1 MVIKMNILE
10 VKNLK
15 KYFPIRTIFL
25 KKTNKFIH
33 AVDDVSFQIKKGES
47 FGLVGETGSGKT
59 TTARLILRLIEPDSG
74 EILFKNENIMH
85 FKSKKLLDY
94 RKKVQMIFQDPSSAL
109 NPRKTIK
116 YILSR
121 PIEIHNLY
129 YNIKEIQ
136 EYLINLLQ
144 MVNLNP
150 PESFLDKYPHEL
162 SGGQKQRVII
172 ARALSLNPELL
183 IMDEPVS
190 SLDVSL
196 RGQILNLMK
205 ELQYRYNLTYI
216 LISHD
221 ISVVYWFCDKVAVM
235 YFGKIVEILKGSEI
249 LNNPLHPYTKGLIAS
264 VLKPD
269 PKERDISKRLFL
281 KGEIPSPINPPL
293 GCRFVDRCIFAKK
306 ICKVEEPI
314 LKYVDQNHMVAC
326 HLY

>member
-1 MVIKMNILE
+1 MNILE
-10 VKNLK
+10 VNNLK
-15 KYFPIRTIFL
+15 KLFPIRTIFL
-25 KKTNKFIH
+25 KKTDKFIH

-74 EILFKNENIMH
+74 EILFNNENIMS
-85 FKSKKLLDY
+85 FKGKKLLEY
-94 RKKVQMIFQDPSSAL
+94 RKRVQMIFQDPSSAL

-116 YILSR
+116 YILLR
-121 PIEIHNLY
+121 PMEIHNLY
-129 YNIKEIQ
+129 TKQEIY
-136 EYLINLLQ
+136 ENLINLLKK
-144 MVNLNP
+144 VNLNP

-162 SGGQKQRVII
+162 SGGQKQRIII
-172 ARALSLNPELL
+172 ARALSLNPELI

-205 ELQYRYNLTYI
+205 ELQYKSNLTYL

-249 LNNPLHPYTKGLIAS
+249 LNNPLHPYTKGLIES

-269 PKERDISKRLFL
+269 PKERETSKRLIL

-293 GCRFVDRCIFAKK
+293 GCRFVDRCPFAVK
-306 ICKVEEPI
+306 ICKSEEPK
-314 LKYVDQNHMVAC
+314 LKYIEEDHMVAC